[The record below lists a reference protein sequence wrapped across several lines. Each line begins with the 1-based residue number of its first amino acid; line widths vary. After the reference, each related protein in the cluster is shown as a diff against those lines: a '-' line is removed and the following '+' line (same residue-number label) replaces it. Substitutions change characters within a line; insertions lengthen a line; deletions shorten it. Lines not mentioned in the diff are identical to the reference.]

1 MPIVASL
8 AKAVLLEAV
17 RNRLLWLAAVAIAA
31 AFGLAQFLNQVAITE
46 SREIQAALLAALLR
60 VAAVFIV
67 AAFVITSM
75 VRESSDKVNELLLSL
90 PAPRSIYFFG
100 KFAGYAA
107 VAVILALLCALP
119 LAFVTD
125 PGGLA
130 IWVVSLV
137 CELLIVTAM
146 SLFCVLTLTQV
157 VPAFAAVAG
166 FYLLSRS
173 MAAMQIIAGAALQ
186 EPTLT
191 DRVVNAIVELIA
203 FLLPA
208 LDRMTQT
215 TWLLDSAPGASTLG
229 AIVGETAIYL
239 VLIGAAALFD
249 LYRKNF

>member
-17 RNRLLWLAAVAIAA
+17 RNRLLWLAAVVIVA
-31 AFGLAQFLNQVAITE
+31 AFGFAQFLNQVAITE

-67 AAFVITSM
+67 VTFVITSM
-75 VRESSDKVNELLLSL
+75 VRESSDKVTELMLSL
-90 PAPRSIYFFG
+90 PAPRATYFFG

-107 VAVILALLCALP
+107 VALILALLCALP
-119 LAFVTD
+119 LALFAH

-130 IWVVSLV
+130 IWAASLL

-146 SLFCVLTLTQV
+146 SLFCVLSLTQV

-186 EPTLT
+186 QPTLT
-191 DRVVNAIVELIA
+191 DRVVNAIVELVA
-203 FLLPA
+203 LLLPA

-215 TWLLDSAPGASTLG
+215 TWLLESAPGASTLG
-229 AIVGETAIYL
+229 AIAGQTAIYL

>member
-17 RNRLLWLAAVAIAA
+17 RNRLLWLAAVVIVA
-31 AFGLAQFLNQVAITE
+31 AFGFAQFLNQVAITE

-67 AAFVITSM
+67 VTFVITSM
-75 VRESSDKVNELLLSL
+75 VRESSDKVTELMLSL
-90 PAPRSIYFFG
+90 PAPRAIYFFG

-107 VAVILALLCALP
+107 VALILALLCALP
-119 LAFVTD
+119 LALFAH

-130 IWVVSLV
+130 IWAASLL

-146 SLFCVLTLTQV
+146 SLFCVLSLTQV

-186 EPTLT
+186 QPTLT

-203 FLLPA
+203 LLLPA

-215 TWLLDSAPGASTLG
+215 TWLLESAPGASTLG
-229 AIVGETAIYL
+229 AIAGQTAIYL

>member
-1 MPIVASL
+1 MSIIATL
-8 AKAVLLEAV
+8 ARTVLLEAV
-17 RNRLLWLAAVAIAA
+17 RNRLLWLAAVVFAV

-67 AAFVITSM
+67 VTFVITSM
-75 VRESSDKVNELLLSL
+75 VRESSDKVTELMLSL
-90 PAPRSIYFFG
+90 PAPRATYFFG

-107 VAVILALLCALP
+107 VALILALFCALP
-119 LAFVTD
+119 LALFAH

-130 IWVVSLV
+130 IWTASLL

-146 SLFCVLTLTQV
+146 SLFCVLSLTQV

-186 EPTLT
+186 EPTPT

-203 FLLPA
+203 LVLPA

-215 TWLLDSAPGASTLG
+215 AWLLESAPGANVLG
-229 AIVGETAIYL
+229 AIAGQTAIYL
-239 VLIGAAALFD
+239 ALIGAAALFD

>member
-17 RNRLLWLAAVAIAA
+17 RNRLLWLAAVVFAV
-31 AFGLAQFLNQVAITE
+31 AFGLAQFLNQVAISE

-107 VAVILALLCALP
+107 VALILALLCALP
-119 LAFVTD
+119 LALFTD

-130 IWVVSLV
+130 IWVASLV

-173 MAAMQIIAGAALQ
+173 MGAMQIIAGAALH

-203 FLLPA
+203 LLLPA

-229 AIVGETAIYL
+229 AIVGQTAIYL